1 MGDST
6 GDAMAMIQAGGRF
19 WRAPRLL
26 PQASPTPQRNR
37 PEAIAVKPGQSVAN
51 IRRRPKGC
59 PYIRI
64 INQQQFHWDPIG
76 FRKNAG
82 VWEDLLCEVRTIQW
96 YQDFRMHLPRL
107 SSSRPQG
114 ARMIKTG
121 SPEWRTTVSVI
132 LPNVHPFTPDHPCVH
147 MAIRLSGVLRPNEII

>member
-1 MGDST
+1 MPPILVDKRLAFL
-6 GDAMAMIQAGGRF
+6 DAYPFSFPTFVISQVIFLNFWKKGICLEGMATRV
-19 WRAPRLL
+19 
-26 PQASPTPQRNR
+26 S
-37 PEAIAVKPGQSVAN
+37 
-51 IRRRPKGC
+51 

-76 FRKNAG
+76 FRKDAG